1 MSNKNELEEL
11 NAILKDVDEL
21 KQRAINL
28 KAKLEKSEELKA
40 WKPENHEEYWFVT
53 SDGIAI
59 RTCWDD
65 FGGDKSNYN
74 LGNCFP
80 TEERAEQVAEKF
92 RTLLKLERYH
102 DMFCPDFAPDWDDAY
117 QEKYYVYYDTYKK
130 QWGWGS
136 LLGYNRS
143 EATYFDSTETAQ
155 KVCDLLNQ
163 EESE

>member
-11 NAILKDVDEL
+11 NAILKEVDEL

-28 KAKLEKSEELKA
+28 KAKPEKSEEPKA
-40 WKPENHEEYWFVT
+40 WKPENGENYWYVDDAGEIIET
-53 SDGIAI
+53 S
-59 RTCWDD
+59 WDNYRSD
-65 FGGDKSNYN
+65 QLYYN

-92 RTLLKLERYH
+92 KILLKLERYH
-102 DMFCPDFAPDWDDAY
+102 DMFCPDFVPDWDNAY

-130 QWGWGS
+130 QWGWGC

-143 EATYFDSTETAQ
+143 EVTYFDSKETAE

-163 EESE
+163 EKSE

>member
-92 RTLLKLERYH
+92 RTLLKLERCH
-102 DMFCPDFAPDWDDAY
+102 DMFCPDFVPDWDDDS
-117 QEKYYVYYDTYKK
+117 EKYYVYYLTRTN
-130 QWGWGS
+130 QWN
-136 LLGYNRS
+136 YDVIHTCMD
-143 EATYFDSTETAQ
+143 AVQVYFDSEETVAE
-155 KVCDLLNQ
+155 VCDLLNQ

>member
-28 KAKLEKSEELKA
+28 KAKLEKSEEPKA
-40 WKPENHEEYWFVT
+40 WKPERCELYLYIDSIGE
-53 SDGIAI
+53 I
-59 RTCWDD
+59 RKTCWDNYNVD
-65 FGGDKSNYN
+65 QFHYN

-80 TEERAEQVAEKF
+80 TEERAEQVAERFKM
-92 RTLLKLERYH
+92 LLKLERYH
-102 DMFCPDFAPDWDDAY
+102 DMFCPDFVPDWDDAY
-117 QEKYYVYYDTYKK
+117 QEKYYVYYDTYKN
-130 QWGWGS
+130 QWGWGY
-136 LLGYNRS
+136 LLGYHHL
-143 EATYFDSTETAQ
+143 EGTYFDSRETAQ